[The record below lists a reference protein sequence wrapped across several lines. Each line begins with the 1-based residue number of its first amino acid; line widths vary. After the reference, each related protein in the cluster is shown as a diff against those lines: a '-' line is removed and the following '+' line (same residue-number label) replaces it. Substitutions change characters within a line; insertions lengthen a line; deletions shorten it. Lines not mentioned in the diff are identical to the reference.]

1 MKSLNLDKMYL
12 TLTALFL
19 FYYFMAFFLPLT
31 HDDWD
36 WYSQY
41 GVQMWQEKYANLNGR
56 YLGNILETVAV
67 RLDWFRWISYALISM
82 AMIYI
87 IVRFTHNTKQPLYY
101 LIAFILMVT
110 IPSEIY
116 KQTYGWFAGFYNYV
130 PATLCVVFILWFIVT
145 VLFERRGLT
154 PVTNI
159 VFYIICFIGQF
170 FMENTTLFNS
180 MILVLAIALNLLLY
194 RQINPKFIVGLLL
207 SVAGTLIMFLNP
219 NYRKIFFEGSSYQ
232 NISSETGLVDKIFHT
247 VTTTIPDWVFFN
259 QIVIL
264 SLIITVVLVM
274 LYRSTV
280 LYSLPKMKIGL
291 TVSGLLILPIYYFFI
306 YKQFE
311 LQNFHSITIANLL
324 NTVICIIF
332 LGAMIYAIH
341 LVIGQKEVRYTL
353 YLLLASTLLVCAPL
367 VIVSPLGPRNFYTVY
382 VIYSII
388 LLILLVQL
396 NVMHAL
402 WRNMI
407 VGIAIMFGVVYLS
420 GFCYIHYQN
429 ETRIANLKQEVK
441 EHPDKDFYTMEKL
454 PFEHYLHHATPTSEK
469 YQTLFNKY
477 EGLPADTKVKY
488 VPFGS
493 EEKKSD

>member
-1 MKSLNLDKMYL
+1 M
-12 TLTALFL
+12 
-19 FYYFMAFFLPLT
+19 
-31 HDDWD
+31 
-36 WYSQY
+36 
-41 GVQMWQEKYANLNGR
+41 
-56 YLGNILETVAV
+56 
-67 RLDWFRWISYALISM
+67 
-82 AMIYI
+82 
-87 IVRFTHNTKQPLYY
+87 
-101 LIAFILMVT
+101 
-110 IPSEIY
+110 
-116 KQTYGWFAGFYNYV
+116 
-130 PATLCVVFILWFIVT
+130 
-145 VLFERRGLT
+145 
-154 PVTNI
+154 
-159 VFYIICFIGQF
+159 
-170 FMENTTLFNS
+170 
-180 MILVLAIALNLLLY
+180 
-194 RQINPKFIVGLLL
+194 
-207 SVAGTLIMFLNP
+207 
-219 NYRKIFFEGSSYQ
+219 
-232 NISSETGLVDKIFHT
+232 
-247 VTTTIPDWVFFN
+247 TTTIPDWVFFN
-259 QIVIL
+259 QIVTL
-264 SLIITVVLVM
+264 SMIIAVVLVM

-280 LYSLPKMKIGL
+280 LYSLSKMKIGL

-311 LQNFHSITIANLL
+311 LQNFDSITIANLL

-396 NVMHAL
+396 NVMYAL

-420 GFCYIHYQN
+420 GCYYIHNQN

-441 EHPDKDFYTMEKL
+441 ENPDKDFYTMEKL

-477 EGLPADTKVKY
+477 EGLPVDTKVKY